1 MPVFITMA
9 SDQAIVTCGAGRH
22 GWLAQTHRIAT
33 AVCVC
38 GMGVHAFVR
47 VRAHT
52 CACVRPFVRACV
64 RDVFAMYDNN
74 I

>member
-1 MPVFITMA
+1 M
-9 SDQAIVTCGAGRH
+9 
-22 GWLAQTHRIAT
+22 
-33 AVCVC
+33 C
-38 GMGVHAFVR
+38 GMCVHAFVR